1 MFQRVGDSHILTVPD
16 WYDPTE
22 LVTRFAATGIP
33 MTEEMKGL
41 VKLVTSGKK
50 SVEDVFPTPS
60 FELVSGMQIR
70 VRALN
75 LVPHA
80 TMTMAGCVEH
90 LESEDALFPGMFGL
104 MLAYLEIPEYFATQ
118 PMVSKSQKVFP
129 FYSFV
134 SPDLKDRAFRDDQ
147 SKVRSPYIRYKHQK
161 PDDTGRLV
169 YLVETFGHAVYKLV
183 GHLSL
188 VMMFRHVR

>member
-1 MFQRVGDSHILTVPD
+1 MFQRVGDSHTLTVPD

-41 VKLVTSGKK
+41 VKLVGNGKK
-50 SVEDVFPTPS
+50 SVEDIFPTPS

-75 LVPHA
+75 LVAHA

-104 MLAYLEIPEYFATQ
+104 MLAYLEIPDYFETQ
-118 PMVSKSQKVFP
+118 PMVSKSQRVFP

-147 SKVRSPYIRYKHQK
+147 AKVRSPYIRYKHQK
-161 PDDTGRLV
+161 PDDTGHLV
-169 YLVETFGHAVYKLV
+169 YLVETFGHGVYKLV